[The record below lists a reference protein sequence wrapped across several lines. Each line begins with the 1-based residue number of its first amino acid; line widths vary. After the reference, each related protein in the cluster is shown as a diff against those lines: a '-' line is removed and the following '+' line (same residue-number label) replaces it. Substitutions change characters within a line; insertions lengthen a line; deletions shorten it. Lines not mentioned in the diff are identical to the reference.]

1 MRISFSENRYN
12 KILLKKMAADILE
25 GEQYST
31 DVDEDIVD
39 VVDSEWKGIC
49 KSLNWIIREY
59 VVLP

>member
-1 MRISFSENRYN
+1 
-12 KILLKKMAADILE
+12 MAADILE